1 MHTKKSNQAA
11 QLKVRT
17 GLKAGKN
24 CKDAFR
30 RHLQDPYN
38 SRKIDEF
45 VNCCRGDRDCMR

>member
-1 MHTKKSNQAA
+1 MHTNKSNQPA

-17 GLKAGKN
+17 GLKAGEH

-30 RHLQDPYN
+30 KHLQDPHN
-38 SRKIDEF
+38 SRRIDEF